1 MYSPHIIDALLTSR
15 KFQITVNITAVIL
28 TFVSAVS
35 SSNETSVL
43 TAVQLLWVNLIMDTF
58 AALALA
64 TDPPTESILDRP
76 PEPKSAPLIT
86 MTMWKMIIGQSI
98 YQLFFTLLLFFGG
111 VRILSYDSARE
122 QNQLQTLIFN
132 VFVWMQIFNQYNNRR
147 LDNKMNI
154 LEGVQRNYFF
164 IGIQVIII
172 AGQIMI
178 IFVGGQAFSIHRLN
192 RAQWIYSIVLG
203 FLCIPVAAF
212 IRLIPD
218 EFIRKCIPKWLK
230 RKAKK
235 PELVVS
241 DEERQAQYNP
251 FEEIRQ
257 ELTFMKKVRGG
268 RLHGFVYN
276 LQHPR
281 EALSRSRSASRLQLN
296 SIPQTPNGEQGGGDF
311 GGLAPPTSESRKSG
325 SRRMDRSRSNSAFGP
340 AAAMAGIVA
349 GSIGG
354 WSPISRP
361 ADDNH
366 SALTLG
372 RSDVGDHDSSE
383 ITPSP
388 RTDDKNLRNR
398 SASNVSS
405 SMPRAD
411 DKSIRNRSGSNISSS
426 KDTEVAPVTR
436 GSLAPPERSHQ

>member
-1 MYSPHIIDALLTSR
+1 MIDAPLTLPQ
-15 KFQITVNITAVIL
+15 FQITVNITAVVL
-28 TFVSAVS
+28 TFVSAVAS
-35 SSNETSVL
+35 STETSVL

-64 TDPPTESILDRP
+64 TDPPTPSILNRP

-86 MTMWKMIIGQSI
+86 LTMWKMIIGQSI

-111 VRILSYDSARE
+111 VRILSYDSPRE

-178 IFVGGQAFSIHRLN
+178 VFVGGQAFSIHRLN
-192 RAQWIYSIVLG
+192 QAQWIYSIVLG
-203 FLCIPVAAF
+203 FLSIPVAAF

-218 EFIRKCIPKWLK
+218 EFIRKLIPKWLK
-230 RKAKK
+230 RKATN

-241 DEERQAQYNP
+241 DEEWQAQYNP
-251 FEEIRQ
+251 FEDIRQ

-268 RLHGFVYN
+268 RLNGIVYK

-281 EALSRSRSASRLQLN
+281 EALSRSRSGSRSQLN
-296 SIPQTPNGEQGGGDF
+296 SMPSTPNGEHGGGEF
-311 GGLAPPTSESRKSG
+311 SGGLAPPTPDSRRSG
-325 SRRMDRSRSNSAFGP
+325 SRRMTRSRSNSAFGP

-354 WSPISRP
+354 FTPRSHPQ
-361 ADDNH
+361 DDNH
-366 SALTLG
+366 SALSIG
-372 RSDVGDHDSSE
+372 RLDTGDHDSLE
-383 ITPSP
+383 ICPSP
-388 RTDDKNLRNR
+388 KTD
-398 SASNVSS
+398 
-405 SMPRAD
+405 RAE
-411 DKSIRNRSGSNISSS
+411 DKSVRNRSGSNISST
-426 KDTEVAPVTR
+426 KDPEIKPVSR
-436 GSLAPPERSHQ
+436 GSLAPPERGRY

>member
-1 MYSPHIIDALLTSR
+1 
-15 KFQITVNITAVIL
+15 
-28 TFVSAVS
+28 
-35 SSNETSVL
+35 
-43 TAVQLLWVNLIMDTF
+43 MDTF

-86 MTMWKMIIGQSI
+86 VTMWKMIIGQSI

-111 VRILSYDSARE
+111 VRILSYDTTRE

-154 LEGVQRNYFF
+154 LEGVLRNYFF

-178 IFVGGQAFSIHRLN
+178 VFVGGQAFSIHRLN

-203 FLCIPVAAF
+203 FLSIPVAAF

-218 EFIRKCIPKWLK
+218 DFIRRCIPKWVK
-230 RKAKK
+230 RKATK
-235 PELVVS
+235 PDVVVS
-241 DEERQAQYNP
+241 DEERQAHYDP

-281 EALSRSRSASRLQLN
+281 EALSRSRSGSRSQLN
-296 SIPQTPNGEQGGGDF
+296 SMPQTPNGEHAGGDF
-311 GGLAPPTSESRKSG
+311 SGGLASPTPESRRSG
-325 SRRMDRSRSNSAFGP
+325 SRRLDRSRSNSAFGP

-354 WSPISRP
+354 WSPISRQ

-366 SALTLG
+366 SASTLE
-372 RSDVGDHDSSE
+372 RSDAADHDSLE

-388 RTDDKNLRNR
+388 RTDNKNLRNR
-398 SASNVSS
+398 SATNVSS
-405 SMPRAD
+405 STPRTD
-411 DKSIRNRSGSNISSS
+411 DKSIRNRSGSNISSG
-426 KDTEVAPVTR
+426 KDPEVIPVSR
-436 GSLAPPERSHQ
+436 GSLAPPERGHQ